1 MMSERDIARGCKR
14 GNAIAQRELF
24 DRYSP
29 HLMAVIFRYVGDDDD
44 AKDVL
49 QDTFIKIYTTIDK
62 FSYSGEGSLWAW
74 ITRVA
79 VNRSLNFLR
88 DKKRIKTI
96 SMPLESMADPPD
108 DEDEETARQVN
119 SLDISTLMELV
130 AELPDGYRTVFNMH
144 CIDGFSHQEIAN
156 QLGISVNSSTSQLVR
171 AKALLARKIKQH
183 INKQELQAHYEQ

>member
-49 QDTFIKIYTTIDK
+49 QDTFIKIYTTIDR

-74 ITRVA
+74 ITRMA
-79 VNRSLNFLR
+79 VN
-88 DKKRIKTI
+88 
-96 SMPLESMADPPD
+96 
-108 DEDEETARQVN
+108 
-119 SLDISTLMELV
+119 
-130 AELPDGYRTVFNMH
+130 
-144 CIDGFSHQEIAN
+144 
-156 QLGISVNSSTSQLVR
+156 QLNSSSRTESDWL
-171 AKALLARKIKQH
+171 KPHSIG
-183 INKQELQAHYEQ
+183 